1 MSLLDLRAPARAS
14 APRVAASPAVRA
26 RAIATW
32 RGRMVNEHG
41 SARVFEQLAA
51 QMARAGFA
59 SDVVGACAAFAGE
72 ERTHGVLCGAV
83 VEAFGGSALAT
94 PLAEA
99 NLPEHEDVDRSEA
112 VLRNVLS
119 VSCLSES
126 VAVSLI
132 GAERLRM
139 PEGELRD
146 LLTRIYA
153 DEVGHARFGWRL
165 VAAEIAHLDGAARA
179 RLGAYLAVAF
189 AHLEAHELAHLPL
202 TGPLPLGAETA
213 GVCDGAEAR
222 ALFFATV
229 TDVLVPQ
236 LEALGLPAER
246 AWRARRAASRHARAA
261 AA

>member
-1 MSLLDLRAPARAS
+1 MSLLDLRTGARGA

-41 SARVFEQLAA
+41 SARVFEALAA
-51 QMARAGFA
+51 QMERAGF
-59 SDVVGACAAFAGE
+59 SSETSGACAAFAEE

-83 VEAFGGSALAT
+83 VEAFGGAAVAPSLA
-94 PLAEA
+94 PAE
-99 NLPEHEDVDRSEA
+99 LPEHEDVGRVEA

-126 VAVSLI
+126 VAVALI

-139 PEGELRD
+139 PGGELRD

-165 VAAEIAHLDGAARA
+165 VTSEAPRLDAAARA

-189 AHLEAHELAHLPL
+189 AHLEAHELAHLPI
-202 TGPLPLGAETA
+202 TGPLPRGAETA

-222 ALFFATV
+222 DLFYATV

-236 LEALGLPAER
+236 LEALGLPAAR
-246 AWRARRAASRHARAA
+246 AWDARHLAAS
-261 AA
+261 

>member
-1 MSLLDLRAPARAS
+1 MTLLDLRDGARAA
-14 APRVAASPAVRA
+14 APRVTASPAVRA

-32 RGRMVNEHG
+32 RGRMINEHG
-41 SARVFEQLAA
+41 SAQVFEQLAA
-51 QMARAGFA
+51 QMARAGFSAEA
-59 SDVVGACAAFAGE
+59 SGACAAFAEE

-83 VEAFGGSALAT
+83 VEAFGGAAVA
-94 PLAEA
+94 PALAEA
-99 NLPEHEDVDRSEA
+99 TLPEHEDVSRVEA

-126 VAVSLI
+126 VAVALI

-139 PEGELRD
+139 PEGELRT

-165 VAAEIAHLDGAARA
+165 VTAEVPRLDADARA

-189 AHLEAHELAHLPL
+189 AHLESHELAHLPI
-202 TGPLPLGAETA
+202 TGPLPDGAETA

-222 ALFFATV
+222 ELFYATV
-229 TDVLVPQ
+229 CDVLVPQ

-246 AWRARRAASRHARAA
+246 AWRGRRSVSSKARAA
-261 AA
+261 A

>member
-1 MSLLDLRAPARAS
+1 MSLLDLREAARAA
-14 APRVAASPAVRA
+14 APRASVSPAVRA

-41 SARVFEQLAA
+41 SSRVFEQLAA
-51 QMARAGFA
+51 QMARAGFSSEA
-59 SDVVGACAAFAGE
+59 SGACAAFAEE
-72 ERTHGVLCGAV
+72 ERAHGVLCGAV
-83 VEAFGGSALAT
+83 VEAFGGSAVAPALAQ
-94 PLAEA
+94 AE
-99 NLPEHEDVDRSEA
+99 LPEHEDVGRVEA

-126 VAVSLI
+126 VAVALI

-139 PEGELRD
+139 PEGALRD

-165 VAAEIAHLDGAARA
+165 VGAEIPRLDAAARA

-202 TGPLPLGAETA
+202 TGPLPEGSEAA
-213 GVCDGAEAR
+213 GVCDGADAR
-222 ALFFATV
+222 ALFHATV
-229 TDVLVPQ
+229 TEVLVPQ

-246 AWRARRAASRHARAA
+246 AWRARGRALSA
-261 AA
+261 